1 MPYSLRP
8 LPSPN
13 PAALSDSDAFRAN
26 VMERGRPVL
35 LPGVCENWP
44 VVLAAQSGT
53 ESVASYLQGFDSG
66 VEAQAFIGSPEIAG
80 RYHYGDNAEGFNF
93 RRENLSLPKAL
104 ATILHLAQA
113 PDEGTAYMGSLPS
126 RNHLP
131 GFEQENSL
139 RFLPANVEPRVWIG
153 NASTASCHYD
163 IFDNVACVAAG
174 KRRFTLYP
182 PEAIADLY
190 IGPIDHTMAG
200 QPISM
205 AVGSADGD
213 PRYPRFEAIRDKAII
228 IDLEPGDA
236 LYLPKLWWHQVEATE
251 KFNLLVNY
259 WWDGFPQG
267 PDNPFTAMMLAM
279 TVLAERPPAEREAWK
294 AFFDHYVFRPN
305 GHPLEHLPKEKHGIL
320 GPLENGNRK
329 RIRAMVMQ
337 WLRRN

>member
-1 MPYSLRP
+1 MEYGQPKLLR
-8 LPSPN
+8 
-13 PAALSDSDAFRAN
+13 
-26 VMERGRPVL
+26 
-35 LPGVCENWP
+35 GVCKEWP
-44 VVLAAQSGT
+44 VVQAAQSGAQN
-53 ESVASYLQGFDSG
+53 VAAYLQRFDSG
-66 VEAQAFIGSPEIAG
+66 AQAQAFIGAPDIQG

-93 RRENLSLPKAL
+93 RRETLSLPDAL
-104 ATILHLAQA
+104 ATILRLAQA
-113 PDEGTAYMGSLPS
+113 PGEGTAYLGSIPT
-126 RNHLP
+126 RDYLP

-139 RFLPANVEPRVWIG
+139 PFLSANVEPRVWVG

-163 IFDNVACVAAG
+163 TFDNVACVAAG

-205 AVGSADGD
+205 AMGSTIGD
-213 PRYPRFEAIRDKAII
+213 PRYPRFEAIRDEAII
-228 IDLEPGDA
+228 VELEPGDA

-251 KFNLLVNY
+251 PFNLLVNY

-267 PDNPFTAMMLAM
+267 PDTPFTAMMLAM
-279 TVLAERPPAEREAWK
+279 TVLAERPAAERQAWR

-305 GHPLEHLPKEKHGIL
+305 GHPLSHMPDERHGIL
-320 GPLENGNRK
+320 GPLGNGNRK

-337 WLRRN
+337 WLRGS

>member
-1 MPYSLRP
+1 MADP
-8 LPSPN
+8 
-13 PAALSDSDAFRAN
+13 DAFREGI
-26 VMERGRPVL
+26 MEYGQPKL
-35 LPGVCENWP
+35 LRGVCKEWP
-44 VVLAAQSGT
+44 VVQAAQSGAQN
-53 ESVASYLQGFDSG
+53 VAAYLQRFDSG
-66 VEAQAFIGSPEIAG
+66 AQAQAFIGAPDIQG

-93 RRENLSLPKAL
+93 RRETLSLPDAL
-104 ATILHLAQA
+104 ATILRLAQA
-113 PDEGTAYMGSLPS
+113 PGEGTAYLGSIPT
-126 RNHLP
+126 RDYLP

-139 RFLPANVEPRVWIG
+139 PFLSANVEPRVWVG

-163 IFDNVACVAAG
+163 TFDNVACVAAG

-205 AVGSADGD
+205 AMGSTIGD
-213 PRYPRFEAIRDKAII
+213 PRYPRFEAIRDEAII
-228 IDLEPGDA
+228 VELEPGDA

-251 KFNLLVNY
+251 PFNLLVNY

-267 PDNPFTAMMLAM
+267 PDTPFTAMMLAM
-279 TVLAERPPAEREAWK
+279 TVLAERPAAERQAWR

-305 GHPLEHLPKEKHGIL
+305 GHPLSHMPDERHGIL
-320 GPLENGNRK
+320 GPLGNGNRK

-337 WLRRN
+337 WLRGS